1 MIKMTAVAFVMVVLG
16 ITSCSIERRAL
27 ERVQTGEVQL
37 ICNDRVIEP
46 SLVVDYD
53 GDRWYFTNGSMKN
66 CELRN

>member
-1 MIKMTAVAFVMVVLG
+1 MTAVALVAVVLG

-37 ICNDRVIEP
+37 ICNDKVIEP